1 MTTQL
6 IGSLIVAVLIPYVIR
21 VATLGVADDIAIVNV
36 TAFGAVAAILGSVWI
51 YRNIYTYPGAEMG
64 SYIIPANLIAF
75 GTLFAVFL
83 ITRLE
88 YSRVLLMAAIVLS
101 LAWNYFV
108 ALKAQAEQRL
118 VIGILPL
125 GQARDLMSYPTV
137 DWTLIR
143 DHQDSGEQ
151 YDAIAT
157 DLRIDLPDAWER
169 KLADYALGGV
179 AVLHYKHL
187 KESLS
192 GRVELEHLYES
203 SSGSLLPNPA
213 YLKIKSA
220 IDWVAALIFV
230 IAALPF
236 LCIVAL
242 LIKLSSPG
250 PAFFTQPRI
259 GYQGK
264 PFTVYKFRTM
274 RHRTPEEIEQES
286 VDAVITRE
294 NDDRITPIGRILRK
308 TRIDELPQVL
318 NILLGQMSWIGPRP
332 EAAMLSQSYDRKIAF
347 YRYRHVVRPGI
358 TGWAQVSQ
366 GHVTDLDDIR
376 YKLHYD
382 FYYIKYFSP
391 WLDMLILAKTIW
403 VVISGKGA
411 K

>member
-1 MTTQL
+1 M
-6 IGSLIVAVLIPYVIR
+6 IAVAIPYAIR
-21 VATLGVADDIAIVNV
+21 VATLGVADDISIVNV
-36 TAFGAVAAILGSVWI
+36 TALSCVVATFCFVWI
-51 YRNIYTYPGAEMG
+51 YRNIYVYPGAEAG
-64 SYIIPANLIAF
+64 SYIIPANLVAF
-75 GTLFAVFL
+75 GTLFVLFL

-88 YSRVLLMAAIVLS
+88 YSRVLLMAATSLS
-101 LAWNYFV
+101 LAWGFFV

-118 VIGILPL
+118 AIGILPL
-125 GQARDLMSYPTV
+125 GQAPDLLSFPTV
-137 DWTLIR
+137 DWSVVSENEDI
-143 DHQDSGEQ
+143 GER

-157 DLRIDLPDAWER
+157 DLRIDLPDVWDR
-169 KLADYALGGV
+169 KLADYALSGV
-179 AVLHYKHL
+179 TVLHYKHL

-213 YLKIKSA
+213 YLKIKGA
-220 IDWVAALIFV
+220 LDWMLALIFAIV
-230 IAALPF
+230 ALPF
-236 LCIVAL
+236 LCIIAL
-242 LIKLSSPG
+242 MIKSSSPG
-250 PAFFTQPRI
+250 PALFRQMRM
-259 GYQGK
+259 GYQGV

-274 RHRTPEEIEQES
+274 RHRTFEEIEKES
-286 VDAVITRE
+286 LDGAITRE
-294 NDDRITPIGRILRK
+294 NDDRITRLGRILRQ

-332 EAAMLSQSYDRKIAF
+332 EAMQLSQTYDQQIAF

-366 GHVTDLDDIR
+366 GHVTNLDDIR
-376 YKLHYD
+376 HKLHYD

-391 WLDMLILAKTIW
+391 WLDMLIVVKTLW